1 MERIKTME
9 LCARSSLALMGV
21 SVLVVACSTVAG
33 RAPEPGRALDV
44 RGPEREGPEVGAR
57 APQAEALAPRPSA
70 WGQRA
75 AAVALKY
82 RGVPYRWGGT
92 EPSGFDCSGFVQHVY
107 AKVGLKLPRS
117 AAQQYEHGT
126 PVSRDSLRPGDL
138 VFFDRL
144 RHNGIYIGHGRFIH
158 AGQTGKRVSVADLD
172 DEWYRTRWAGAR
184 RL

>member
-1 MERIKTME
+1 ME

-33 RAPEPGRALDV
+33 RTPEPGGALDV
-44 RGPEREGPEVGAR
+44 RGPGREAELGAR
-57 APQAEALAPRPSA
+57 GARVQAPVPRPPA
-70 WGQRA
+70 RGQRVA
-75 AAVALKY
+75 EVALKY

-107 AKVGLKLPRS
+107 AQVGLKLPRS
-117 AAQQYEHGT
+117 AAEQYAHGT
-126 PVSRDSLRPGDL
+126 PVSRDDLRPGDL

-158 AGQTGKRVSVADLD
+158 AGQTGKHVSVAPLD
-172 DEWYRTRWAGAR
+172 EGWYRARWVGAR